1 MLTPCQYNFSVPP
14 QLFSAEKKISN
25 HPRKMVAYST
35 RLKNVTIVSRAF
47 LVYTQLVIMK
57 RKFPNL
63 SAERRSGE

>member
-1 MLTPCQYNFSVPP
+1 MLTLCQYKFAVHPH
-14 QLFSAEKKISN
+14 LFSAEKKISN
-25 HPRKMVAYST
+25 HPRKMVAYPT
-35 RLKNVTIVSRAF
+35 YPKNVTIVSRAF